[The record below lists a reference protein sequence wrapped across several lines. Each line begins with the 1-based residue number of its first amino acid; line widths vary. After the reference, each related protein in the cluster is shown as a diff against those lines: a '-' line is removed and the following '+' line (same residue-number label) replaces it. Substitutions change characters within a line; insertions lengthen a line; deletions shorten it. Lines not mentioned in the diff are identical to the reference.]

1 MLMLR
6 LREPR
11 NLTLTTF
18 KLEID
23 PIVRIDR
30 PYDIARNSI
39 ALFAGRLD
47 MLLHPIPLNQRPQGA

>member
-6 LREPR
+6 PREPR
-11 NLTLTTF
+11 NLTLKTF

-30 PYDIARNSI
+30 PHDIARNFTD
-39 ALFAGRLD
+39 LLAGRLD
-47 MLLHPIPLNQRPQGA
+47 MLLHPIPLHHRPQGA